1 MEKRN
6 HMIMVRLTEDEW
18 KELQTKSDSLHLN
31 VSSFIRMA
39 LLSEKGAEFIA
50 KNNMGLR

>member
-1 MEKRN
+1 MEKRS
-6 HMIMVRLTEDEW
+6 HVIMVRLTEDEW

-39 LLSEKGAEFIA
+39 LLSEKGAEMLS
-50 KNNMGLR
+50 KLGMSH